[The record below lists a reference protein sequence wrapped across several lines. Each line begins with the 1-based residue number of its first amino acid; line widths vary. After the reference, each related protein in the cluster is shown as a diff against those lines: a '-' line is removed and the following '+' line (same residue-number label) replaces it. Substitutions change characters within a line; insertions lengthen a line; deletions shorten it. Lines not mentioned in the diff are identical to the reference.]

1 MIGLGFVD
9 TGASPG
15 MVPHY
20 SEGTGMRGFGIM
32 AASFALIGLTACE
45 PAAEKAAAPTQAA
58 VQPSEMMQQ
67 TFANCTWGEVTG
79 GGLSLW
85 SYACPADAGNF
96 RLVYDESL
104 PGFAFETTS
113 EGQTSRTPAV
123 VVFDKAADA
132 PIDSILAAVRAK
144 SPGPHS
150 ATCVLS
156 VAPSPEGDM
165 VGFEPT
171 GAVKTQWDAFASGA
185 EGAEPMEAPCGDM
198 GPQMSGDRGFRVLAD
213 DPTTVV
219 FIEYGSEIQP
229 FDPASI
235 RKIG

>member
-1 MIGLGFVD
+1 MRTIGYGLI
-9 TGASPG
+9 A
-15 MVPHY
+15 
-20 SEGTGMRGFGIM
+20 I
-32 AASFALIGLTACE
+32 AALSLAACQPAEE
-45 PAAEKAAAPTQAA
+45 PAAAPAAAAQTA

-67 TFANCTWGEVTG
+67 TFSNCTWGEVQG
-79 GGLSLW
+79 GGLSIW
-85 SYACPADAGNF
+85 SYACPAGAGDF

-104 PGFAFETTS
+104 PGFAY
-113 EGQTSRTPAV
+113 EGTVEGETSRRPAV
-123 VVFDKAADA
+123 VIFKKAADA
-132 PIDSILAAVRAK
+132 PLDSILAAVRAK

-150 ATCVLS
+150 AECVLS
-156 VAPSPEGDM
+156 TVPSPEGEIA
-165 VGFEPT
+165 GFEPT

-185 EGAEPMEAPCGDM
+185 EGAEPMDAPCGDM

-235 RKIG
+235 RKVG

>member
-1 MIGLGFVD
+1 
-9 TGASPG
+9 
-15 MVPHY
+15 
-20 SEGTGMRGFGIM
+20 MRGFGIT
-32 AASFALIGLTACE
+32 AASVALIGLTACTAAE
-45 PAAEKAAAPTQAA
+45 DKAAPAAQPA
-58 VQPSEMMQQ
+58 VQPSEAMQQ
-67 TFANCTWGEVTG
+67 TFGGCTWGEVTG
-79 GGLSLW
+79 GGLSMW
-85 SYACPADAGNF
+85 SYACPASAGDF
-96 RLVYDESL
+96 RVVYDDGL
-104 PGFAFETTS
+104 PGFAFES
-113 EGQTSRTPAV
+113 SAEDGTSRSPAV
-123 VVFDKAADA
+123 VIFKKAADA
-132 PIDSILAAVRAK
+132 PIDAILAAVRAK

-156 VAPSPEGDM
+156 TIPSPEGDIA
-165 VGFEPT
+165 GFEPT

-185 EGAEPMEAPCGDM
+185 EGAEPVDAPCGDM

>member
-1 MIGLGFVD
+1 
-9 TGASPG
+9 
-15 MVPHY
+15 
-20 SEGTGMRGFGIM
+20 MRGFGIM
-32 AASFALIGLTACE
+32 AASVALIGLTACT
-45 PAAEKAAAPTQAA
+45 PAEDKAAAAA
-58 VQPSEMMQQ
+58 APAPAAIQPSEMMQQ
-67 TFANCTWGEVTG
+67 TFSNCTWGEVTG
-79 GGLSLW
+79 GGLSMW
-85 SYACPADAGNF
+85 SYACPADAGDF

-104 PGFAFETTS
+104 PGFAFESTS

-123 VVFDKAADA
+123 VVFNKAADA
-132 PIDSILAAVRAK
+132 PIDSILAAVRVK

-150 ATCVLS
+150 ETCVLS
-156 VAPSPEGDM
+156 VVPSPEGDI

-171 GAVKTQWDAFASGA
+171 GAVKTRWDAFASGA
-185 EGAEPMEAPCGDM
+185 EGAEPMDAPCGEM

>member
-1 MIGLGFVD
+1 
-9 TGASPG
+9 
-15 MVPHY
+15 
-20 SEGTGMRGFGIM
+20 MRGFGIT
-32 AASFALIGLTACE
+32 AASVALIGLTACT
-45 PAAEKAAAPTQAA
+45 AAEDKAEAPAAPTQAA

-67 TFANCTWGEVTG
+67 TFSQCAWGEVTG
-79 GGLSLW
+79 GGLSMW
-85 SYACPADAGNF
+85 SYACPAGAGDF
-96 RLVYDESL
+96 RLVHDDSL
-104 PGFAFETTS
+104 PGFAFESTAD
-113 EGQTSRTPAV
+113 GQTSRSPAV
-123 VVFDKAADA
+123 VVFKKAADA
-132 PIDSILAAVRAK
+132 PIDAILAEVRSK

-156 VAPSPEGDM
+156 TIPSPEGDIA
-165 VGFEPT
+165 GFEPT

-235 RKIG
+235 RKVG